1 MISNICGWLE
11 ICRMS
16 LKLYFG
22 DNFSAFAQTLM
33 APRYQCEVSTHEAS
47 LVGKTSTISPAVLFL
62 YHDWLFNHWPPLA
75 ITVGNSVF
83 IWLPEGT
90 RLEDRLSSSFSIQ
103 VLTYFCKMA
112 FIPFFLPLYS
122 AWIPLLSACLVS
134 SLFSSS
140 PFLLAPL
147 LLSFRLFSST
157 CLFLQSFPLHV
168 CCRALGISL
177 MFVYSAISEL
187 LSFRQPLVNHLDK
200 TATSCPTFKDFS
212 LWERDIQT
220 LAERERWSRSP

>member
-83 IWLPEGT
+83 I
-90 RLEDRLSSSFSIQ
+90 
-103 VLTYFCKMA
+103 
-112 FIPFFLPLYS
+112 
-122 AWIPLLSACLVS
+122 
-134 SLFSSS
+134 
-140 PFLLAPL
+140 
-147 LLSFRLFSST
+147 
-157 CLFLQSFPLHV
+157 
-168 CCRALGISL
+168 
-177 MFVYSAISEL
+177 
-187 LSFRQPLVNHLDK
+187 
-200 TATSCPTFKDFS
+200 
-212 LWERDIQT
+212 
-220 LAERERWSRSP
+220 

>member
-1 MISNICGWLE
+1 MFNTDSEMEHYFFLTRYGKVPLWCVWKDCDNRPFYTLFSYRQFRKRRNVKTGGIFVISNICGWLE

-47 LVGKTSTISPAVLFL
+47 LVGETSTISPAVLFL

-83 IWLPEGT
+83 ILLPEGT

-122 AWIPLLSACLVS
+122 A
-134 SLFSSS
+134 
-140 PFLLAPL
+140 
-147 LLSFRLFSST
+147 
-157 CLFLQSFPLHV
+157 
-168 CCRALGISL
+168 
-177 MFVYSAISEL
+177 
-187 LSFRQPLVNHLDK
+187 
-200 TATSCPTFKDFS
+200 
-212 LWERDIQT
+212 
-220 LAERERWSRSP
+220 